1 MACKRH
7 PLGAGHGAPDQD
19 METRNRARLHE
30 DLLQGEIETHRG
42 GRGRGRFAAPA
53 IQACRRGGISG
64 SCSGSNI
71 IKRWAAVRLAHLVQV
86 WKAGGL
92 LSKQLTKVP
101 TLRLKELN
109 NNQIFVATTRVSVLF
124 LEITFLIVPTKL
136 AYTKWNILFY
146 VMSDL
151 FSKRASLSINGRGA
165 SYA

>member
-1 MACKRH
+1 LVPACCLEFSFVFFVKPGYPSTIYHSLEKWSQLNH
-7 PLGAGHGAPDQD
+7 PNDYF
-19 METRNRARLHE
+19 
-30 DLLQGEIETHRG
+30 I
-42 GRGRGRFAAPA
+42 
-53 IQACRRGGISG
+53 
-64 SCSGSNI
+64 
-71 IKRWAAVRLAHLVQV
+71 
-86 WKAGGL
+86 
-92 LSKQLTKVP
+92 SKQLTKVP

-165 SYA
+165 SYAWVNEPEISLYEDIFLSWCAFCQPSYRVIQYFFYLKVVFSLNCKWHQGF